1 MKKQL
6 RWLENQIA
14 ELEPNN
20 SISKQQIQENEE
32 EKQHRVESLKEFGY
46 KSDELDSAREKNASQ
61 IGNL

>member
-1 MKKQL
+1 M
-6 RWLENQIA
+6 ENHIA

-20 SISKQQIQENEE
+20 SISKQQIQENENEE